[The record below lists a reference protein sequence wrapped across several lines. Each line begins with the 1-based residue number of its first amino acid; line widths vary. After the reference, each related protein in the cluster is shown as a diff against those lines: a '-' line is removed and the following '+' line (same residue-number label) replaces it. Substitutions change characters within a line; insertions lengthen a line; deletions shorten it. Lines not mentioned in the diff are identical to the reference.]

1 MNSLKKVAV
10 ISGIVFAVTLLLSIV
25 LTPFAVSGTV
35 EIYNGFIDAAQEQK
49 NDFEFVTTVDSSVKE
64 LTLAES
70 GYYSEIVIQES
81 PDNQIHIRNQ
91 DLGFSYITPKLDIR
105 GSKAELNFIWI
116 NDPKLTEENIIQWFA
131 AELSN
136 YRGETVIQL
145 PASASLY
152 FADEQMYDLF
162 HNVRLEYTGFANYD
176 ELQSLLD
183 AWNTQQKSRDVYAN
197 YLYTVND
204 TLNSIRQQRYDLA
217 EFSSNIDLVDAFQIH
232 SAEQYASIKEQ
243 RSNLLKQSYNLRK
256 EYGTRSAEELE
267 AAYLEMNNVIVELC
281 DLEKQYDL
289 LSAKVSEARQNL
301 NNGNLNLNAQ
311 KFEQISNDCYDKQ
324 VELDLE
330 ISRLREQ
337 FEAYLMEEIA

>member
-1 MNSLKKVAV
+1 MNSMKKIAAISAIISAV
-10 ISGIVFAVTLLLSIV
+10 FLLLSVI
-25 LTPFAVSGTV
+25 LTPFAVSGAV
-35 EIYNGFIDAAQEQK
+35 NIYNSFIDAAQEQK
-49 NDFEFVTTVDSSVKE
+49 DDFVFTTTLDSTVKE
-64 LTLAES
+64 LTITGS
-70 GYYSEIVIQES
+70 GYYSEIVIEES
-81 PDNQIHIRNQ
+81 PDNQIHIKNQ
-91 DLGFSYITPKLDIR
+91 DLGFSYITPELKLR
-105 GSKAELNFIWI
+105 GTKADLSFQWI
-116 NDPKLTEENIIQWFA
+116 NDPKLSEENIIQWLA

-145 PASASLY
+145 PASASLH
-152 FADEQMYDLF
+152 FAEEEMFDLF
-162 HNVRLEYTGFANYD
+162 RNVRLEYTGFANYTD
-176 ELQSLLD
+176 LQSSLD
-183 AWNTQQKSRDVYAN
+183 AWSLQQKARDVYSD
-197 YLYTVND
+197 YLYTVNN

-217 EFSSNIDLVDAFQIH
+217 EFSINTHSVESFQLH
-232 SAEQYASIKEQ
+232 SAEQYATIKEQ

-256 EYGTRSAEELE
+256 EYSTQSAEELE

-289 LSAKVSEARQNL
+289 LSVKVSEARQQL

-311 KFEQISNDCYDKQ
+311 KFEQISNDSYDKQ